1 MANNDTPP
9 PKKATGRKLQ
19 KRNPKL
25 GRLPSAHIP
34 ARLRL
39 GEDAQEDVT
48 APNRGSNN
56 PAQYMHQSVFSMI
69 AAAGSRTDFNARFDE
84 SSDSEE
90 EAIEEEQGNAVPS
103 EPSTTA
109 PHAVTPEGG
118 KTTSD
123 KKIKRLSGKL
133 VQSLPRLSARPLTK
147 KPKDSAQQTSPS
159 PQSDATSKS
168 ARSNPR
174 DAPVLSRLLTAE
186 AEFQEDAEATAE
198 MTSSLEVPRTRSR
211 GESSPQT
218 LLATRLMEIFGF
230 EKPEKVVAEYPC
242 WLLKSVLLQGYLYI
256 TKQHLCFYAYLP
268 KKSHTVAKT
277 GFLAKRG
284 RTNSKYK
291 RYWFS
296 LKGDVL
302 SYYSDPS
309 SLYFPSGHIDLRY
322 GIAAAVSAEKPKQS
336 DARDFSITTDH
347 RTYNF
352 RCDTP
357 QSAKEWVQSLQK
369 TIFRSHNDGDS
380 VKISLP
386 LENIIDFEESP
397 VVEFAETVKL
407 RVVEDD
413 DSYAIDEVS
422 EL

>member
-34 ARLRL
+34 TRLRL

-48 APNRGSNN
+48 APNRGPNN

-84 SSDSEE
+84 SSDSED
-90 EAIEEEQGNAVPS
+90 EAGEEEQGGAGFAEQSNIA
-103 EPSTTA
+103 TQT
-109 PHAVTPEGG
+109 VTPEAG
-118 KTTSD
+118 KPSSD
-123 KKIKRLSGKL
+123 KKMKRLSGKF

-147 KPKDSAQQTSPS
+147 KPKESALHSSPS
-159 PQSDATSKS
+159 PQSDSTSKS
-168 ARSNPR
+168 RRSHPR
-174 DAPVLSRLLTAE
+174 DAPMLSRILTAE
-186 AEFQEDAEATAE
+186 AEFQENAEAAGE
-198 MTSSLEVPRTRSR
+198 MVSSPDGLSTRSR
-211 GESSPQT
+211 AESTPQT

-230 EKPEKVVAEYPC
+230 EKPEKLVAEYPC

-256 TKQHLCFYAYLP
+256 TRQHLCFYAYLP

-277 GFLAKRG
+277 GFMAKRG
-284 RTNSKYK
+284 RNNSRFK

-309 SLYFPSGHIDLRY
+309 SLYFPTGHIDLRY
-322 GIAAAVSAEKPKQS
+322 GIAAAVSADKAKQS

-407 RVVEDD
+407 RVVEND
-413 DSYAIDEVS
+413 DSYAIDEVG
-422 EL
+422 EV